1 MKDPKATQA
10 MHRGRQRGE
19 NVPLREIA
27 RFQTRFDQRA
37 RNVKLGYEDEILVTE
52 FFVVDS
58 NVESLH
64 LLNQKFS

>member
-52 FFVVDS
+52 FFFNS